1 MEGCTIPGTENSVT
15 GSEFCVAVFACR
27 EKRKKLE
34 TKLRLSKFI
43 LRVLPVY
50 LFGVVSMVIAV
61 LLDMVSPRII
71 GHIVD
76 DVIVAKQ
83 IEKLAPLLWGIIGV
97 GVGRC
102 VFQYTKEFCCD
113 WAGSRM
119 GSDIRIDLFGKIQGL
134 SANFFDGINSG
145 ELMERV
151 RDDVDHIWDMGSY
164 VLILMAQVVLHST
177 VILAF
182 MFSMNW
188 KLSILPT
195 VAMVIGAM
203 IALKME
209 KVLDDNWG
217 NIAQE
222 NSEMNNTAQEN
233 LTAVRIVKSF
243 VREDFEIE
251 KFRKH
256 NTRYRDL
263 RFNQSKLFVRF
274 YPVIQAITHI
284 LPCIVFVQGGILA
297 IQEEISVGELTAFI
311 QYSMNIMWPMEML
324 GWLTQEVASG
334 KASVQRLNK
343 IYSEIPAITQK
354 DDAVT
359 KPVEGAIAFE
369 HVNFKTDK
377 GLDILKDV
385 SFDIGIGQ
393 TLGIMGATGSGKTT
407 IINLLTRTYDA
418 TGGRILMDGV
428 PITDYDLGV
437 LRRSISCVM
446 QDVFLFSDTIDAN
459 VKLGQ
464 KNILEDD
471 QVAKAMEKSCA
482 AEFVSKMEE
491 KHNTV
496 IGERGIGL
504 SGGQKQRITIARAFV
519 RNAPVL
525 VLDDSTSA
533 LDSETEQE
541 IQKTL
546 AGMEGMTKII
556 IGHRISAVRR
566 ADKIIVLDKGS
577 IAECGTHEELL
588 AKDGLYAE
596 TYRTQYPERV

>member
-1 MEGCTIPGTENSVT
+1 M
-15 GSEFCVAVFACR
+15 
-27 EKRKKLE
+27 E

-50 LFGVVSMVIAV
+50 LFGVLSMVIAV

-102 VFQYTKEFCCD
+102 IFQYTKEFCCD

-119 GSDIRIDLFGKIQGL
+119 GSDIRINLFGKIQGL

-164 VLILMAQVVLHST
+164 VLILLAQVVLHST
-177 VILAF
+177 VILVF

-188 KLSILPT
+188 KLSVIPT
-195 VAMVIGAM
+195 IAMAIGAF

-209 KVLDDNWG
+209 KVLDENWG

-233 LTAVRIVKSF
+233 LSAVRIVKSF

-263 RFNQSKLFVRF
+263 RFNQSKLFVRY
-274 YPVIQAITHI
+274 YPLIQAITHI

-297 IQEEISVGELTAFI
+297 IQEEITAGELTAFL
-311 QYSMNIMWPMEML
+311 QYSVNIMWPMEML

-334 KASVQRLNK
+334 KASIERLNK
-343 IYSEIPAITQK
+343 IYAEIPAITQK

-359 KPVEGAIAFE
+359 KPVEGNITFD
-369 HVNFKTDK
+369 HVGFKTEK
-377 GLDILKDV
+377 GIDILKDV
-385 SFDIGIGQ
+385 SFEIGKGQ

-407 IINLLTRTYDA
+407 VINLLTRTYDA
-418 TGGRILMDGV
+418 TDGQILLDGI

-464 KNILEDD
+464 KNSLEDD
-471 QVAKAMEKSCA
+471 QVAKAMENSCA

-546 AGMEGMTKII
+546 AKMEGMTKII

-566 ADKIIVLDKGS
+566 ADRIIVLEKGS
-577 IAECGTHEELL
+577 IAECGTHEELI
-588 AKDGLYAE
+588 AKGGLYYE
-596 TYRTQYPERV
+596 TYRTQYPERG

>member
-1 MEGCTIPGTENSVT
+1 M
-15 GSEFCVAVFACR
+15 
-27 EKRKKLE
+27 E
-34 TKLRLSKFI
+34 TKLRLSKFV

-50 LFGVVSMVIAV
+50 VFGVVSMVIAV

-76 DVIVAKQ
+76 DVIVARQ
-83 IEKLAPLLWGIIGV
+83 IEKLAPLLWGIVGV

-102 VFQYTKEFCCD
+102 IFQYTKEFCCD

-119 GSDIRIDLFGKIQGL
+119 GSDIRINLFGKIQGL

-164 VLILMAQVVLHST
+164 VLILLAQVVLHST

-195 VAMVIGAM
+195 VAMVIGAV

-233 LTAVRIVKSF
+233 LSAVRIVKSF

-274 YPVIQAITHI
+274 YPLIQAITHI

-297 IQEEISVGELTAFI
+297 IQDEISVGELTAFI

-334 KASVQRLNK
+334 KASIGRLNK
-343 IYSEIPAITQK
+343 IYAEIPAITQK
-354 DDAVT
+354 EDAVT
-359 KPVEGAIAFE
+359 KPVEGNITFE
-369 HVNFKTDK
+369 HVDFKTDK
-377 GLDILKDV
+377 DLDILKDI
-385 SFDIGIGQ
+385 SFDIAKGQ
-393 TLGIMGATGSGKTT
+393 TLGIMGATGAGKTS

-418 TGGRILMDGV
+418 TGGRILLDGI

-464 KNILEDD
+464 KNSLEDD

-566 ADKIIVLDKGS
+566 ADKIIVLEKGS

-588 AKDGLYAE
+588 AKGGLYAE
-596 TYRTQYPERV
+596 TYRTQYPTQG

>member
-1 MEGCTIPGTENSVT
+1 
-15 GSEFCVAVFACR
+15 
-27 EKRKKLE
+27 
-34 TKLRLSKFI
+34 
-43 LRVLPVY
+43 
-50 LFGVVSMVIAV
+50 MVIAV

-83 IEKLAPLLWGIIGV
+83 IEKLAPLLWGIVGV

-102 VFQYTKEFCCD
+102 IFQYTKEFCCD

-119 GSDIRIDLFGKIQGL
+119 GSDIRINLFGKIQGL

-164 VLILMAQVVLHST
+164 VLILLAQVVLHST

-195 VAMVIGAM
+195 VAMVIGAV

-233 LTAVRIVKSF
+233 LSAVRIVKSF
-243 VREDFEIE
+243 VREDYEIE

-274 YPVIQAITHI
+274 YPLIQAITHI

-297 IQEEISVGELTAFI
+297 IQDEISVGELTAFI

-334 KASVQRLNK
+334 KASIGRLNK
-343 IYSEIPAITQK
+343 IYAEIPAITQK
-354 DDAVT
+354 EDAVT
-359 KPVEGAIAFE
+359 KPVEGNITFE
-369 HVNFKTDK
+369 HVDFKTDK
-377 GLDILKDV
+377 DLDILKDI
-385 SFDIGIGQ
+385 SFDIAKGQ
-393 TLGIMGATGSGKTT
+393 TLGIMGATGAGKTS

-418 TGGRILMDGV
+418 TGGRILLDGI

-464 KNILEDD
+464 KNSLEDD

-566 ADKIIVLDKGS
+566 ADKIIVLEKGS

-588 AKDGLYAE
+588 AKGGLYAE
-596 TYRTQYPERV
+596 TYKTQYPERG

>member
-1 MEGCTIPGTENSVT
+1 M
-15 GSEFCVAVFACR
+15 
-27 EKRKKLE
+27 E
-34 TKLRLSKFI
+34 TKLRLSRFI

-243 VREDFEIE
+243 VRENFEIE

-343 IYSEIPAITQK
+343 IYAEIPAITQK

-385 SFDIGIGQ
+385 SFDIGKGQ

-446 QDVFLFSDTIDAN
+446 QDVFLFSDTIEAN

-596 TYRTQYPERV
+596 TYRTQYPSQD

>member
-1 MEGCTIPGTENSVT
+1 M
-15 GSEFCVAVFACR
+15 
-27 EKRKKLE
+27 E
-34 TKLRLSKFI
+34 TKLRLSKYV

-50 LFGVVSMVIAV
+50 LIGVVSMVIAV
-61 LLDMVSPRII
+61 LLDMISPRII

-83 IEKLAPLLWGIIGV
+83 IEKLAPLLWGIIAV

-102 VFQYTKEFCCD
+102 IFQYTKEFCCD

-119 GSDIRIDLFGKIQGL
+119 GSDIRINLFGKIQGL

-164 VLILMAQVVLHST
+164 VLILLAQVVLHST

-188 KLSILPT
+188 KLSIIPT
-195 VAMVIGAM
+195 IAMAIGAF
-203 IALKME
+203 IAVKME
-209 KVLDDNWG
+209 TVLDENWG

-233 LTAVRIVKSF
+233 LSAVRIVKSF
-243 VREDFEIE
+243 VREDYEIE

-274 YPVIQAITHI
+274 YPLIQAITHI

-297 IQEEISVGELTAFI
+297 IKEEISVGELTAFI

-334 KASVQRLNK
+334 KASIERLNK
-343 IYSEIPAITQK
+343 IYAEIPAITQK

-359 KPVEGAIAFE
+359 KPIEGSITFE
-369 HVNFKTDK
+369 HVGFKTDK
-377 GLDILKDV
+377 GLDVLKDI
-385 SFDIGIGQ
+385 SFEIGKGQ
-393 TLGIMGATGSGKTT
+393 TLGIMGATGSGKTS

-418 TGGRILMDGV
+418 TDGRILMDGV

-464 KNILEDD
+464 KNLLADD

-546 AGMEGMTKII
+546 SGMEGMTKII

-566 ADKIIVLDKGS
+566 ADKIIVLENGS

-588 AKDGLYAE
+588 AKGGLYYE
-596 TYRTQYPERV
+596 TYQTQYPSNN